1 MRLSTGSHLRLSLV
15 LCLVGL
21 TSLAAPVLAATTTM
35 APTTGVNASN
45 TTWGSD
51 NGSSCTGAMWACVD
65 DGTSFAAND
74 GDHTYVYS
82 QAAGGYH
89 TTGFAAVS
97 GTVTQVAVHI
107 VAATISGAAG
117 NATVSLY
124 ASGSLQ
130 ATGTAHA
137 LNGTYTQYND
147 TFAGLAIPSTSNI
160 QVRVTFS
167 AANLKYTE
175 VWVDAT
181 TGSTPADP
189 ILAGAGDIACNA
201 AERACKTTCGGD
213 CAGCSVA
220 CKACGTSSTSCCDC
234 KDGAT
239 HSQLVS
245 INPTIVFTL
254 GDNQY
259 ENGEYGNYSDA
270 TGGYASTWGSELGIT
285 FPAVGNHEYN
295 GNASCAACG
304 CSGNGCCDPTMCCTT
319 PAEQKCA
326 KEAYM
331 RANYYKYFGNI
342 KTAEDPN
349 GNGWY
354 SYDIQT
360 SDPSR
365 PWHVIVLNAAICD
378 TGKFPTWAKA
388 SFCQS
393 GSAQYQWLQQDLAS
407 WAAGGKKCLLA
418 YWHEPLFS
426 SGTENGGSGNYAQF
440 WSLLQSYG
448 VDVIMQ
454 GHDHNYERFN
464 PQNSLAQPDST
475 GPISFVVGTGGRDTD
490 TCNKTPAANS
500 AICKDHTFGALKLTL
515 HPGSWDYDFESVSG
529 TAVSDLRS
537 GIACHN

>member
-1 MRLSTGSHLRLSLV
+1 MKNSTVSHLRILLV
-15 LCLVGL
+15 LCLTGL
-21 TSLAAPVLAATTTM
+21 ASRSWAATTTM
-35 APTTGVNASN
+35 APTTGINATN
-45 TTWGSD
+45 VTWGSD

-65 DGTSFAAND
+65 DGTSLAAND

-82 QAAGGYH
+82 QAAGGFH

-97 GTVTQVAVHI
+97 GTVTQVALHI
-107 VAATISGAAG
+107 VAAAISGASG

-124 ASGSLQ
+124 ASGTLK

-137 LNGTYTQYND
+137 LTGSYAQYND
-147 TFAGLAIPSTSNI
+147 TFAGLSIPSTSNI
-160 QVRVTFS
+160 QIRVTFS
-167 AANLKYTE
+167 AANLKYTS

-181 TGSTPADP
+181 TGTATADP
-189 ILAGAGDIACNA
+189 ILAGAGDIACDA
-201 AERACKTTCGGD
+201 ADRSCARPCG
-213 CAGCSVA
+213 S
-220 CKACGTSSTSCCDC
+220 SCCDC

-239 HSQLVS
+239 HTQLVN

-259 ENGEYGNYSDA
+259 ENGAYADYSDA
-270 TGGYASTWGSELGIT
+270 SSGYASTWGHELGIT

-295 GNASCAACG
+295 GNASCSACG
-304 CSGNGCCDPTMCCTT
+304 CTGTGCDPTLNCKT
-319 PAEQKCA
+319 PAQQKCA

-331 RANYYKYFGNI
+331 RANYYKYFANV

-354 SYDIQT
+354 SYDVQT

-365 PWHVIVLNAAICD
+365 PWHVIVLNGAICD
-378 TGKFPTWAKA
+378 TKKFKSWASA

-426 SGTENGGSGNYAQF
+426 SGSENGGSTNYAQF

-448 VDVIMQ
+448 VDLIMQ

-464 PQNSLAQPDST
+464 PQNSSGVADST
-475 GPISFVVGTGGRDTD
+475 GPVSFVVGTGGRDTD
-490 TCNKTPAANS
+490 VCKSPRAANS
-500 AICKDHTFGALKLTL
+500 AICVQGTFGTLKLTL
-515 HPGSWDYDFESVSG
+515 HPSSWDYDFESAAG
-529 TAVSDLRS
+529 TAVSDLRA
-537 GIACHN
+537 GVVCHN

>member
-1 MRLSTGSHLRLSLV
+1 MRNPTVSHLRLSLV
-15 LCLVGL
+15 LGL
-21 TSLAAPVLAATTTM
+21 IGLASLAAPSRSWAATTTM
-35 APTTGVNASN
+35 APTTGINASN

-74 GDHTYVYS
+74 GDHTYVFS

-89 TTGFAAVS
+89 TTGFASVS
-97 GTVTQVAVHI
+97 GTVTQVAVHV
-107 VAATISGAAG
+107 VAATISGASG

-137 LNGTYTQYND
+137 LTGSYAQYND
-147 TFAGLAIPSTSNI
+147 TFAGLSIPGTSNL

-167 AANLKYTE
+167 ATNLKYTE

-189 ILAGAGDIACNA
+189 VVAGAGDISCNA
-201 AERACKTTCGGD
+201 AERACTTKCG
-213 CAGCSVA
+213 
-220 CKACGTSSTSCCDC
+220 TSCCDC
-234 KDGAT
+234 EDDAT

-245 INPTIVFTL
+245 INPTYVFTL

-259 ENGEYGNYSDA
+259 ENGEYANYSD
-270 TGGYASTWGSELGIT
+270 TSGGYASTWGQEIGIT

-295 GNASCAACG
+295 GHASCTACG
-304 CSGNGCCDPTMCCTT
+304 CSPAGCCSDTCCNTV
-319 PAEQKCA
+319 AKRKCA
-326 KEAYM
+326 TQAYM
-331 RANYYKYFGNI
+331 NANYYQYFSSV
-342 KTAEDPN
+342 KSAEDPS

-354 SYDIQT
+354 SYDVPT
-360 SDPSR
+360 SSSSR

-378 TGKFPTWAKA
+378 TAKFPSWASA
-388 SFCQS
+388 ANCQS
-393 GSAQYQWLQQDLAS
+393 GSAQYQWLQQDLAN

-418 YWHEPLFS
+418 YWHEPRFS
-426 SGTENGGSGNYAQF
+426 SGTENGGSANYSQF

-448 VDVIMQ
+448 VDVILQ

-464 PQNSLAQPDST
+464 PQNSSGTADST
-475 GPISFVVGTGGRDTD
+475 GPVSFVVGTGGRDTD
-490 TCNKTPAANS
+490 SCAATRAPNS
-500 AICKDHTFGALKLTL
+500 AVCKAGTFGNLKLTL
-515 HPGSWDYDFESVSG
+515 HPTSWDYDFESAAG
-529 TAVSDLRS
+529 TVVSDS
-537 GIACHN
+537 GSGVACHN

>member
-1 MRLSTGSHLRLSLV
+1 MRRPIASRLQLSLV
-15 LCLVGL
+15 LCLAGL
-21 TSLAAPVLAATTTM
+21 ACLAAPGRVLAATTTM
-35 APTTGVNASN
+35 APTTGINASN

-74 GDHTYVYS
+74 GDHTYVFS

-107 VAATISGAAG
+107 VAATISGASG
-117 NATVSLY
+117 SATVSLY

-147 TFAGLAIPSTSNI
+147 TFAGLSIPSTSTI

-181 TGSTPADP
+181 TGTSAADP
-189 ILAGAGDIACNA
+189 VLAGAGDIACNA
-201 AERACKTTCGGD
+201 ADRSCTTKCG
-213 CAGCSVA
+213 S
-220 CKACGTSSTSCCDC
+220 SCCDC
-234 KDGAT
+234 EDGAT
-239 HSQLVS
+239 HNQLVT

-259 ENGEYGNYSDA
+259 ENGSYSDYSDNLK
-270 TGGYASTWGSELGIT
+270 GYASTWGNELGIT

-295 GNASCAACG
+295 GNASCSACG
-304 CSGNGCCDPTMCCTT
+304 CTGTGCDPVKNCMTD
-319 PAEQKCA
+319 AQRQCA
-326 KEAYM
+326 AEAYM
-331 RANYYKYFGNI
+331 KANYYKYFSSV
-342 KTAEDPN
+342 KAAEDPN

-354 SYDIQT
+354 SYDVQT

-378 TGKFPTWAKA
+378 TGKFSWAKA
-388 SFCQS
+388 AFCQS
-393 GSAQYQWLQQDLAS
+393 GSAQYQWLQQDLAN
-407 WAAGGKKCLLA
+407 WAASGKKCLLA

-426 SGTENGGSGNYAQF
+426 SGTENGGSANYSQF

-448 VDVIMQ
+448 VDVILQ

-464 PQNSLAQPDST
+464 PENSSGTADST

-490 TCNKTPAANS
+490 TCATTRAPNS
-500 AICKDHTFGALKLTL
+500 AICKAGTFGNLKLTL
-515 HPGSWDYDFESVSG
+515 HPRSWDYDFESVAG

-537 GIACHN
+537 GVACHN